1 MISSIVPAK
10 AESAMECSLYESR
23 IRFCDSCGKEFA
35 NDEQILHVTHDMLN
49 FHFCSEQCHEHFVN
63 FDDIKMGVSA

>member
-10 AESAMECSLYESR
+10 AESAMECSLCESR

-35 NDEQILHVTHDMLN
+35 NDEQILHVTHLMLVG
-49 FHFCSEQCHEHFVN
+49 EHFGLLLVGL
-63 FDDIKMGVSA
+63 FMHWGIERIFSK